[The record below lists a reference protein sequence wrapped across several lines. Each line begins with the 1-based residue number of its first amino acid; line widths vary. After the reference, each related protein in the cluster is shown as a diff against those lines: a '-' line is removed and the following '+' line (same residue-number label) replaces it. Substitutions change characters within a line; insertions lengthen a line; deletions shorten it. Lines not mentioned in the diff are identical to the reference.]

1 MPATRPNIHVHKK
14 VKKSMPFSLPN
25 LLRRK
30 RRDTNPVVIKS
41 FNRKFPKAKNI
52 LWQQIDVFK
61 WHVNF
66 TLKDDKYSALFNSE
80 GDWMETIT
88 LIPINKVPEALQ
100 LTFEEKYNR
109 DDLQKVFYV
118 QTPAQN
124 IYEMNLDNG
133 LYSFKVLYDITGK
146 IVGTLIA

>member
-1 MPATRPNIHVHKK
+1 
-14 VKKSMPFSLPN
+14 MPFSLPI

-30 RRDTNPVVIKS
+30 RCTANSLVIKS
-41 FNRKFPKAKNI
+41 FNLKFPKAKHI
-52 LWQQIDVFK
+52 LWQQLDVFK

-66 TLKDDKYSALFNSE
+66 TFKEEKFSALFNSE

-109 DDLQKVFYV
+109 DDLQKVFYIE
-118 QTPAQN
+118 TPAQN

-133 LYSFKVLYDITGK
+133 LYTFKVLYDTEGK
-146 IVGTLIA
+146 IIGTLIS